1 MLSDS
6 ILRWTRSSTS
16 AATTVFVV
24 LPGTNRV
31 LAVARRPEAKSITPL
46 APDHLSRPQR
56 VTAPVAAG
64 APVYWRPSVSA
75 APICCAS
82 VLAVAAGGAA
92 RHNRQPTTALAILR
106 EDAWDQDSGR
116 IGDLLFAV
124 PGPGGPG
131 SWTLRSR
138 SLDDPVR
145 AAVPDLATLRRDT
158 RDGQVSGPVCLRRLE
173 GDVAGPL

>member
-6 ILRWTRSSTS
+6 FLRWTRSSTS

-31 LAVARRPEAKSITPL
+31 LEVARRPEARSITPL
-46 APDHLSRPQR
+46 APDHTSRPQR

-64 APVYWRPSVSA
+64 APVDWRPSVSA
-75 APICCAS
+75 APSCCAS

-92 RHNRQPTTALAILR
+92 RHNRQPTTALATLR

-124 PGPGGPG
+124 PGPGAPALG
-131 SWTLRSR
+131 RSDRGR
-138 SLDDPVR
+138 S
-145 AAVPDLATLRRDT
+145 TT
-158 RDGQVSGPVCLRRLE
+158 RSGPLSRTWRPYAATRVTVKFRDQCAR
-173 GDVAGPL
+173 DA